1 MSEQRLTPGL
11 MVIHGN
17 HPEALRDLL
26 VQWMSLHPL
35 APLENEVILV
45 QSNGIAQW
53 LKLALGRDVEEGG
66 CGVTAALD
74 VQLPAQF
81 LWRAYRGALGRE
93 SIPEVSVLDKGPLTW
108 RLMRLLPGP
117 CWSRASSPPCS
128 ASSPTMPTCASATS
142 WPSAWPTC
150 STSTRCTA
158 PTGWRTG
165 AAASTSCAWPT
176 AP

>member
-66 CGVTAALD
+66 CGVTAALNGRC
-74 VQLPAQF
+74 
-81 LWRAYRGALGRE
+81 RARRGIRRPGR
-93 SIPEVSVLDKGPLTW
+93 G
-108 RLMRLLPGP
+108 
-117 CWSRASSPPCS
+117 CRA
-128 ASSPTMPTCASATS
+128 
-142 WPSAWPTC
+142 
-150 STSTRCTA
+150 R
-158 PTGWRTG
+158 
-165 AAASTSCAWPT
+165 
-176 AP
+176 